1 MAVTNYAGT
10 TAIAGI
16 GATAFTK
23 DSGRTPMQ
31 LAVEACALAC
41 DDAGLDPSRVGTA
54 TVRGGRSSVATSIRR
69 A

>member
-16 GATAFTK
+16 GATPFTK

-31 LAVEACALAC
+31 LAV
-41 DDAGLDPSRVGTA
+41 
-54 TVRGGRSSVATSIRR
+54 
-69 A
+69 